1 MSLIVVVGSSSWSH
15 PSMGSQIRRQSD
27 AEVVAAGHADHL
39 GSQRRAQA
47 DAAAPDATGGAD
59 EWLRCMPGWHA
70 VMGALALATGV
81 LVAVDDGID
90 DGSRYLALALTGALT
105 AWYAIVGRRALR
117 RLPGSSAAA
126 TYLAVAAPLSI
137 ALFAA
142 APVGSLML
150 FALYPHIWAM
160 LAPRRAV
167 VVTIAVVVGV
177 AAVAA
182 ATRPVDGSMA
192 ATALVVGA
200 VSVVVALVLGLWI
213 ARIIRQSGQRAQ
225 LLADLEATRAELAT
239 LSRAAGA
246 LTERE
251 RLAREIHDTLAQGF
265 TSVLLLLEAVD
276 SALESE
282 PAVARRHLARARA
295 TARENLAEARALV
308 EALTPPDL
316 ARTSLPEA
324 LKRIVE
330 RVDAEPG
337 LRATLKVAGRPSGL
351 PAEHEVTLLRSVQ
364 EALTNVR
371 RHSGAT
377 TVEVSLAYSSDD
389 VSLTVRDNGC
399 GFDPDAMR
407 DEGYGLTGMRARANG
422 IGGALDIVTAPGRGV
437 TVRVEVP
444 VA

>member
-1 MSLIVVVGSSSWSH
+1 
-15 PSMGSQIRRQSD
+15 
-27 AEVVAAGHADHL
+27 L
-39 GSQRRAQA
+39 GSQRHTQA

-59 EWLRCMPGWHA
+59 EWLRYVPGWHA
-70 VMGALALATGV
+70 VMNVLAFATGI
-81 LVAVDDGID
+81 LIAVDDGID
-90 DGSRYLALALTGALT
+90 VMARIVALALTAALT
-105 AWYAIVGRRALR
+105 IWYAFVGRRALR
-117 RLPGSSAAA
+117 RLKGRSAAA
-126 TYLAVAAPLSI
+126 YLTVAVPLTI
-137 ALFAA
+137 GLFAA

-167 VVTIAVVVGV
+167 VVTIVVVGGV

-182 ATRPVDGSMA
+182 TTRPVDGSMA

-200 VSVVVALVLGLWI
+200 VSIVVALVLGLWI

-239 LSRAAGA
+239 LSRATGA

-337 LRATLKVAGRPSGL
+337 PRATLEVAGQPCGL

-377 TVEVSLAYSSDD
+377 AVEVSLAYSSDG

-399 GFDPDAMR
+399 GFDPAALS
-407 DEGYGLTGMRARANG
+407 DEGYGLTGMRARASG
-422 IGGALDIVTAPGRGV
+422 IGGALDIVSAPGRGV
-437 TVRVEVP
+437 TVRVDVP